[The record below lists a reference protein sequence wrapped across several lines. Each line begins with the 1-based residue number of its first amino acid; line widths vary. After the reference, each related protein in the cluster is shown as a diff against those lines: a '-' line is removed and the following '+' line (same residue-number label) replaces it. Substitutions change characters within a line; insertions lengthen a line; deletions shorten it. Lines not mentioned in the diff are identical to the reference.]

1 MSTNANLH
9 NKNFNIIETEN
20 TFDDILKAYSE
31 NDNKNAVEE
40 LKGSIIISLTN
51 DKNEIM
57 LCSDKLYNLS
67 PRFDDPI
74 HSTID
79 KNSNTTNVKLNYN
92 NEHFIVSGSKL
103 ELNNGI
109 MQRIKNLEDN
119 VAYLTEKINN
129 LIDQDSNSR
138 PVIPEDV
145 L

>member
-67 PRFDDPI
+67 PRFDYPI

-92 NEHFIVSGSKL
+92 NEHFSVSGSKL
-103 ELNNGI
+103 ELNNDI